1 MTRPA
6 FPFDSPTLCSIR
18 ALMLGVLAWS
28 AAGSAIAQNSPTDP
42 PDLNYLGMRIA
53 SIRNWTSQE
62 GRGLAELSTGSSPH
76 GEVAFT
82 ITSNTGER
90 QKHYLTR
97 QGEQLVAWGGAFE
110 ITPDRDC
117 FIIVDKSRTGTQA
130 YTRNGR
136 IVDPRAA
143 NRFCPA
149 RQNAG
154 ETFPN
159 EIAGRWTT
167 TLGVLELQREGDGV
181 VGLLSRPDSGGAARP
196 YRRIAVDFR
205 HEGSPGAWAPID
217 AELGGR
223 LTFVMARDRRSFTG
237 DIWTADG
244 RRQSWSGQR
253 DAPPTS
259 SGRPAPSSQP
269 SASAPS
275 PAPAPQ
281 SPAPTSAPS
290 AQGFL
295 VLGKFDV
302 RFDRL
307 ERPRGET
314 LVRAVVTIR
323 NATDQAQHLPSGVFR
338 AILTD
343 ADGAGQERNQLWRG
357 SGEPATTFNGTPTLQ
372 PGASLTVRFVF
383 NPDIRRLQ
391 SLTLISGAEQAV
403 FALNG
408 A

>member
-1 MTRPA
+1 
-6 FPFDSPTLCSIR
+6 
-18 ALMLGVLAWS
+18 MLGILACS
-28 AAGSAIAQNSPTDP
+28 SAGSATAQSLPADP

-62 GRGLAELSTGSSPH
+62 GRGVAELSTGSSPH

-97 QGEQLVAWGGAFE
+97 QGEQLVGWGGAFE

-117 FIIVDKSRTGTQA
+117 FIIVDKSRPGMLA

-149 RQNAG
+149 RQNAND
-154 ETFPN
+154 TLPD

-167 TLGVLELQREGDGV
+167 TLGVLELRREGDGV
-181 VGLLSRPDSGGAARP
+181 VGLLSRPDSGGTSRP
-196 YRRIAVDFR
+196 FRRIAVDFR

-223 LTFVMARDRRSFTG
+223 LTFVMAPDRRSFTG

-253 DAPPTS
+253 DAPPAN
-259 SGRPAPSSQP
+259 SGRPAPAPQP
-269 SASAPS
+269 PAPA

-281 SPAPTSAPS
+281 SPPS
-290 AQGFL
+290 SSGSTAGGFQPA
-295 VLGKFDV
+295 GKFDV
-302 RFDRL
+302 RLDRV
-307 ERPRGET
+307 ERPRGGGAVR
-314 LVRAVVTIR
+314 LVVAIR
-323 NATDQAQHLPSGVFR
+323 NATETVQYLPSGTFR
-338 AILTD
+338 AILSD
-343 ADGAGQERNQLWRG
+343 RDGASQERNQLWRG
-357 SGEPATTFNGTPTLQ
+357 SGDPPVLFNSTPALQ
-372 PGASLTVRFVF
+372 PSAQIVVRFVF
-383 NPDIRRLQ
+383 NPETNQLG
-391 SLTLISGAEQAV
+391 SFTLISGGEQAV
-403 FALNG
+403 FDLAG
-408 A
+408 R